1 MAKKNKEILNYAS
14 LAISVISSVFCNK
27 KVTDFNTDNWE
38 DFIKFCAEHKI
49 LNIVAFGLKN
59 SDVELPEKIKRI
71 FNENV
76 LRSMMIEAQRS
87 TEIELLCDDF
97 EANKIPHIVLKGFVI
112 KNLYP
117 QPYLRS
123 MGDVDI
129 LVGNE
134 LQKAA
139 EIMLNHGY
147 SFDSEEFLHGSFSKG
162 KGLHIELHKSLIDE
176 SLDKYHSYFGTG
188 FERARLIKNKQF
200 SYEFSKEDYYIFLIA
215 HMAKHYQICGTGI
228 RSVCDVFVYNSA
240 YKNEL
245 DYDYIASELDKTG
258 LKSFEKKM
266 RDMSFKWFSGS
277 FNGKFDAVG
286 EYIISSGVYGKST
299 NHELNDFL
307 LNDKKKQSKF
317 KYILT
322 TIFPE
327 KNYMQARYSVL
338 KKHPFL
344 LPFYWIKRIFSTLI
358 KSSGSIRY
366 RLKGVALSDKNDS
379 KRFDD
384 AGLK

>member
-1 MAKKNKEILNYAS
+1 MPKKNNEILNYAS

-27 KVTDFNTDNWE
+27 KITDFGTDNWE

-49 LNIVAFGLKN
+49 LNIVAFGLCN
-59 SDVELPEKIKRI
+59 SDVKLPENINRI
-71 FNENV
+71 FNENI

-97 EANKIPHIVLKGFVI
+97 EMNEIPHIVLKGFVI

-134 LQKAA
+134 LQKAT

-162 KGLHIELHKSLIDE
+162 KGLHVELHKSLIDE
-176 SLDKYHSYFGTG
+176 SLDKYYGYFGTG
-188 FERARLIKNKQF
+188 FERAHLIENKKF

-228 RSVCDVFVYNSA
+228 RSVCDVFVYNST

-258 LKSFEKKM
+258 LKNFEKKM
-266 RDMSFKWFSGS
+266 RDMSFSWFCGS
-277 FNGKFDAVG
+277 FNGEFDAVG
-286 EYIISSGVYGKST
+286 EYIISSGVYGKSA
-299 NHELNDFL
+299 NHELNSFL
-307 LNDKKKQSKF
+307 LNDEKKQSKF
-317 KYILT
+317 KYIFT

-327 KNYMQARYSVL
+327 KSYMQARYSAL
-338 KKHPFL
+338 KKFPFL

-366 RLKGVALSDKNDS
+366 RLKGVALSDKNTS